1 MADLSDLSP
10 EQLLMLRQFGGLLS
24 SGNMDAYSGG
34 GKSGN
39 FATSIRG
46 FDTPAAKQAAA
57 SMMFGAQVAD
67 NARLNAMLNA
77 SALSTKQG
85 DSATV
90 TPAMMAQIGNLQAM
104 YSQQIAD
111 GQRQSQSIGG
121 SVNLGP
127 AQVGMQK
134 TYSESGP
141 NPTAYNVAVPTSYGT
156 ISGNMLRGK
165 GMPTSYQ
172 GALEVP
178 GLLGGRASVAAEYTP
193 STKDKA
199 IYARWKREF

>member
-1 MADLSDLSP
+1 MADYSDLTP

-24 SGNMDAYSGG
+24 SGNMDAYSAS

-39 FATSIRG
+39 FATSVRG

-57 SMMFGAQVAD
+57 SAVLGAQVAD

-85 DSATV
+85 DTATI
-90 TPAMMAQIGNLQAM
+90 TPAIMAQLGNLQAM

-111 GQRQSQSIGG
+111 GQRQSQAIGG

-127 AQVGMQK
+127 AQVGVQK
-134 TYSESGP
+134 TYTENGP
-141 NPTAYNVAVPTSYGT
+141 NPTAYNIAVPTSFGT
-156 ISGNMLRGK
+156 VSANMLRGK

-172 GALEVP
+172 GAIEVP

-193 STKDKA
+193 SAKDKA